1 LFVVAAESRVFL
13 FVVGRQVLPSTTQ
26 LREIELDR
34 VLTLVAMEAKSAP
47 GKAAIAR
54 RRPLPSLAE
63 CERAQAEL
71 SEMVR
76 FYHREGLLP
85 IAGLTDVRTL
95 LDRETVLEL
104 DESWLVVRAAR
115 ATQSMRETFLRV
127 DDIYPHLT
135 EIARRIPDLGEV
147 LTKTAKYFTK
157 DGKLREEASAE
168 LRAIRQRIQQKR
180 NAIQRVLNDVMNRS
194 ADAIQ
199 EPLIVMRGDR
209 FCVPVRAD
217 HRNAVPGIL
226 HERSGSGASFFI
238 EPMQAVE
245 LNNDL
250 ADLLIQEREE
260 IARITRFISQMLAE
274 AARELVDAVQIGAEL
289 DGIQACAIFSSQ
301 TSSIRPLFS
310 ANNELRILGGRHPLL
325 DERLADARAEAF
337 GEEPSD
343 RKVVPITI
351 ELGVGQA
358 PSPVAGQAPSPVD
371 SNKDGRGRLAYT
383 SALVVSGPNAGGK
396 TVALKTAGLL
406 VAMGM
411 SGLPVPAND
420 GTTLPIVDAIH
431 VLIGDDQSVL
441 EHLSTFS
448 AYLVRLKRVLTRATN
463 RSLVLLD
470 ELGSGTDPE
479 EGAALAAAVI
489 EHLLEVGALLIAT
502 THLSSLKSFA
512 VNDPRI
518 VNASMDFDSASGH
531 PTYRM
536 ITGIPGRSRAIDIAQ
551 MIGLPSSVIAAAR
564 ERLGDRYG
572 ETDTLLATLQKRMGE
587 VLAQHD
593 EVEKLRRSVEDE
605 RRTMAEKSEQLD
617 RERARLGTSYRDE
630 LERLRDDVS
639 RQLTNEIKNLRE
651 LDRNARASVDAKDVL
666 RTVIKPVERAMEFI
680 PAEQRDIRVGEK
692 AEHRKFKV
700 TGKLLSVDGKKAVL
714 EVNGRKITV
723 DTRDLA
729 PVGQAIL
736 PVTKKKGQ
744 AGLPVLQDIEPISA
758 ELNLIGQRV
767 DDALDESD
775 KFLDRAL
782 MEGKQ
787 AVRII
792 HGFGTGALRR
802 AVREHLRKHPAVKSW
817 RPGAENEGG
826 DGATV
831 VLFES

>member
-1 LFVVAAESRVFL
+1 VIPPIHLK
-13 FVVGRQVLPSTTQ
+13 
-26 LREIELDR
+26 EIEFDR
-34 VLTLVAMEAKSAP
+34 VLTLIAMEAKSTP
-47 GKAAIAR
+47 GKEAIAR
-54 RRPLPSLAE
+54 RRPFATLDE

-71 SEMVR
+71 AEMVR

-85 IAGLTDVRTL
+85 IAGLVDVRPL
-95 LDRETVLEL
+95 FDRETVLEL
-104 DESWLVVRAAR
+104 DESWLIVRSAR
-115 ATQSMRETFLRV
+115 ATQAMRETFLRS
-127 DDIYPHLT
+127 DTFPHLT
-135 EIARRIPDLGEV
+135 QIANRIPDLGEM
-147 LTKTAKYFTK
+147 LAKSAKYFTR

-168 LRAIRQRIQQKR
+168 LRAIRQRVQQKR
-180 NAIQRVLNDVMNRS
+180 GAIQRVLNDVMNRA

-209 FCVPVRAD
+209 FCIPVRAD

-238 EPMQAVE
+238 EPLQAVE

-260 IARITRFISQMLAE
+260 IARITRYISQLLFDDADE
-274 AARELVDAVQIGAEL
+274 ITIAVDTGGDFDAL
-289 DGIQACAIFSSQ
+289 QACAIFSSAI
-301 TSSIRPLFS
+301 SASRPLFS
-310 ANNELRILGGRHPLL
+310 TNNELRILNGRHPLL
-325 DERLADARAEAF
+325 DERLADVRAEAF
-337 GEEPSD
+337 GEEEPGD
-343 RKVVPITI
+343 RKVIPMTI
-351 ELGVGQA
+351 ELGKEQC
-358 PSPVAGQAPSPVD
+358 
-371 SNKDGRGRLAYT
+371 
-383 SALVVSGPNAGGK
+383 ALVVSGPNAGGK

-411 SGLPVPAND
+411 SGLPVPADD

-448 AYLVRLKRVLTRATN
+448 AYLVRLKKVLARATN

-479 EGAALAAAVI
+479 EGAALAAAVV
-489 EHLLEVGALLIAT
+489 EHLLNVGALLVVT

-512 VNDPRI
+512 VNDTRI
-518 VNASMDFDSASGH
+518 VNASMEFDVATGH

-536 ITGIPGRSRAIDIAQ
+536 IAGIPGRSRAIDIAQ

-572 ETDTLLATLQKRMGE
+572 ETDTLLATLQKRMSE
-587 VLAQHD
+587 VLAQQD
-593 EVEKLRRSVEDE
+593 EMSRLRTSIEDE
-605 RRTMAEKSEQLD
+605 RRTLAETTAQLEK
-617 RERARLGTSYRDE
+617 ERAKLGTSYRDE
-630 LERLRDDVS
+630 LERLRDDVT
-639 RQLTNEIKNLRE
+639 RQLANEIKNLRDM
-651 LDRNARASVDAKDVL
+651 DRNARASLDTKQVVNMV
-666 RTVIKPVERAMEFI
+666 TKPVDRAMEFI
-680 PAEQRDIRVGEK
+680 PTEQREIRVGDK

-700 TGKLLSVDGKKAVL
+700 TGKVLSVDGNKAVL
-714 EVNGRKITV
+714 DVNGRRMTV
-723 DTRDLA
+723 DTKDLA
-729 PVGQAIL
+729 ALGQQVADSGQRKRGATAKSTSADVTPAI
-736 PVTKKKGQ
+736 
-744 AGLPVLQDIEPISA
+744 AA

-775 KFLDRAL
+775 RFLDRAL
-782 MEGKQ
+782 LEGKQ

-792 HGFGTGALRR
+792 HGFGTGALRK

-817 RPGAENEGG
+817 RPGDENEGG

-831 VLFES
+831 AVLEG